1 VRRIRRLGV
10 VAGLALVSLL
20 IGTPASA
27 HPLGNFTINLYS
39 GLVLDPDR
47 LVVNYVVDMAEIPT
61 VQEMFRIDADGDGS
75 PSAAEGASYAARKA
89 EQLVAAV
96 TASQEGRSIALRVR
110 SSSVSFPPGQA
121 GLPTLRLEAVF
132 EGAAAGT
139 APIEFRDANYGDRI
153 GWREI
158 TAVGADGQAVRTSS
172 VPARSISE
180 ALRRYP
186 ESLLSSPLRV
196 TSADV
201 TVEPGTAVRAP
212 AGQDP
217 GGAPDAQTGSS
228 AFAGLATW
236 TGLSLPVFL
245 AALLLAAGFGAG
257 HALLPGHGKTI
268 MAAYLVTAGSR
279 IRHAVAIGAAVAFMH
294 TASVLGVGLVILGA
308 ERFVSPER
316 IYPWLSV
323 ASGVVVL
330 ALGGAL
336 LSMRLRARAAGTG
349 GHGHGHDHAHPVLSR
364 RSLAALAVSGGILPS
379 PTAVLVL
386 LSTIAAHRVAFGL
399 SLILAF
405 SVGLAAALVG
415 VGVAV
420 LRAREFVLPRL
431 NGGVARLAPVL
442 GAVVIVGAG
451 LYLTGSGLGR
461 L

>member
-1 VRRIRRLGV
+1 VRRILRIGV
-10 VAGLALVSLL
+10 VAGLALASLL
-20 IGTPASA
+20 IGAPASA

-61 VQEMFRIDADGDGS
+61 VQEMSRIDADGDGS
-75 PSAAEGASYAARKA
+75 PSAAEGAAYAARKA
-89 EQLVAAV
+89 EQLVAAM

-196 TSADV
+196 TSAEV
-201 TVEPGTAVRAP
+201 SVEPGTAAP
-212 AGQDP
+212 AARDP
-217 GGAPDAQTGSS
+217 GAAPAAQTGGG

-268 MAAYLVTAGSR
+268 MAAYLVSAGSR
-279 IRHAVAIGAAVAFMH
+279 IRHAVAIGVAVAFMH
-294 TASVLGVGLVILGA
+294 TASVLAVGLVILAA
-308 ERFVSPER
+308 ERFASPER
-316 IYPWLSV
+316 IYPWLTV

-330 ALGGAL
+330 VLGGVL
-336 LSMRLRARAAGTG
+336 LSMRLRARAAAAG
-349 GHGHGHDHAHPVLSR
+349 GHGPEHDHAHPVLSR

-386 LSTIAAHRVAFGL
+386 LSTVAAGRVAFGL
-399 SLILAF
+399 ALILAF

-415 VGVAV
+415 VGIAV

-431 NGGVARLAPVL
+431 NGGLARLVPVL

-451 LYLTGSGLGR
+451 LYLTGSGLAR

>member
-1 VRRIRRLGV
+1 
-10 VAGLALVSLL
+10 
-20 IGTPASA
+20 
-27 HPLGNFTINLYS
+27 
-39 GLVLDPDR
+39 
-47 LVVNYVVDMAEIPT
+47 MAEIPAF
-61 VQEMFRIDADGDGS
+61 QEMSRIDADGDGS
-75 PSAAEGASYAARKA
+75 PSSEEGAAYAARKA
-89 EQLVAAV
+89 EELVAGV
-96 TASQEGRSIALRVR
+96 TATQEGGPVPLGVR

-121 GLPTLRLEAVF
+121 GLPTLRLETVF
-132 EGAAAGT
+132 QGSAAGT

-158 TAVGADGQAVRTSS
+158 TAVGGDGQAVKSS

-186 ESLLSSPLRV
+186 ESLLASPLRV
-196 TSADV
+196 TSAELSV
-201 TVEPGTAVRAP
+201 GPGAARAAPAVRDAGAAQAP
-212 AGQDP
+212 
-217 GGAPDAQTGSS
+217 QTSDS

-268 MAAYLVTAGSR
+268 MAAYLVSAGSR
-279 IRHAVAIGAAVAFMH
+279 IRHAVAIGVAVAFMH
-294 TASVLGVGLVILGA
+294 TASVLAVGLVILAA
-308 ERFVSPER
+308 ERFASPER
-316 IYPWLSV
+316 IYPWLTV

-330 ALGGAL
+330 VLGGVL
-336 LSMRLRARAAGTG
+336 LSMRLRARAAAAG
-349 GHGHGHDHAHPVLSR
+349 GHGPEHDHAHPVLSR

-386 LSTIAAHRVAFGL
+386 LSTVAAGRVAFGL
-399 SLILAF
+399 ALILAF

-415 VGVAV
+415 VGIAV

-431 NGGVARLAPVL
+431 NGGLARLVPVL

-451 LYLTGSGLGR
+451 LYLTGSGLAR